1 MLKGVVPDTG
11 TAAGAGISG
20 YTVAGKTGTAQKFN
34 PDGITASFIGVVP
47 ADDPHIAVSVILQN
61 PKSSIYGGDVAA
73 PVFSDVAGYAL
84 QELGIAPSGKT
95 AQLFATTWQ

>member
-1 MLKGVVPDTG
+1 
-11 TAAGAGISG
+11 
-20 YTVAGKTGTAQKFN
+20 
-34 PDGITASFIGVVP
+34 
-47 ADDPHIAVSVILQN
+47 VSVILQN

-84 QELGIAPSGKT
+84 QELGIAPSGKP